1 VVIVCIDTLRADH
14 TSHHGYER
22 DTTPNLSRLAGA
34 GMVGQRHY
42 ANAPWTKSSVGSM
55 FTGLHPS
62 AHGARLG
69 QFEDL
74 AALGSDEAP
83 TVEVLSDELDTV
95 AEHLQRSGYRTVA
108 HISNRHLLPRFGYE
122 QGFDDYNFSIT
133 SGREAIEH
141 DAEAVEAT
149 IEALADAE
157 QPTFVWCHLMSV
169 HDYVY
174 PESAARFE
182 ADGATP
188 LDPEAPLV
196 NMVQKF
202 ETLEG
207 AIAAYDNAIAYVDD
221 LLGPLIDYVMTEN
234 PNTLLIVTSDHGE
247 EFADHGGFWH
257 VRTLYEELLHVPLV
271 IWGPGVP
278 VDPQTGL
285 TASID
290 LLPTVLS
297 VAGLSTPEPL
307 TGDLLFLPN
316 GELGPSKSRVFAEKF
331 HAGLYERSALITRHS
346 KIIVSTQRH
355 DGTQVIEVFVGAP
368 PDETFDLSEID
379 KGQVQRLKNA
389 LVAYQRQAAQQFE
402 SLVGDPELAE
412 LDDED
417 IEHLKAMGYIDG

>member
-1 VVIVCIDTLRADH
+1 
-14 TSHHGYER
+14 
-22 DTTPNLSRLAGA
+22 
-34 GMVGQRHY
+34 
-42 ANAPWTKSSVGSM
+42 
-55 FTGLHPS
+55 
-62 AHGARLG
+62 
-69 QFEDL
+69 
-74 AALGSDEAP
+74 
-83 TVEVLSDELDTV
+83 
-95 AEHLQRSGYRTVA
+95 
-108 HISNRHLLPRFGYE
+108 
-122 QGFDDYNFSIT
+122 
-133 SGREAIEH
+133 
-141 DAEAVEAT
+141 
-149 IEALADAE
+149 
-157 QPTFVWCHLMSV
+157 
-169 HDYVY
+169 
-174 PESAARFE
+174 
-182 ADGATP
+182 
-188 LDPEAPLV
+188 
-196 NMVQKF
+196 MVQKF

-297 VAGLSTPEPL
+297 VAGLSPPEPL
-307 TGDLLFLPN
+307 TGDLLFLPD

-402 SLVGDPELAE
+402 SLVGDSELAE